1 MFTLQAEHGRTQ
13 DRMFEAL
20 SQREEQQ
27 SVKQQDSE
35 LAAADMERAQQHIR
49 CYLLLPILLS
59 GQLSWLSDMH
69 AIHCRA
75 NPTTFLRASCMLR
88 SHSTAKQSKVAK
100 HATR

>member
-1 MFTLQAEHGRTQ
+1 MSQAEHGRTQ

-49 CYLLLPILLS
+49 CSWVVPILLS
-59 GQLSWLSDMH
+59 GQRSRLSDM
-69 AIHCRA
+69 AAMHC
-75 NPTTFLRASCMLR
+75 PS
-88 SHSTAKQSKVAK
+88 S
-100 HATR
+100 ATRTVITVSLWVRIGGLTMRRQQPP

>member
-1 MFTLQAEHGRTQ
+1 MLQAEHGRTQ

-49 CYLLLPILLS
+49 CSLMVPRVAVTATLPAL
-59 GQLSWLSDMH
+59 
-69 AIHCRA
+69 
-75 NPTTFLRASCMLR
+75 
-88 SHSTAKQSKVAK
+88 
-100 HATR
+100 TRP